1 MVRKITTLVA
11 LVSLFTAFN
20 AVKAQEMFN
29 KETIHQGETLKLGNY
44 VSVVSKE
51 QAKNLK
57 DVKTCSSADDPIL
70 QQLGEELNNY
80 LISTES
86 NSNDTIFVQ
95 ADSIQIEKK
104 IFDHKDKMIDERYI
118 AIFTDGHK
126 YSLSYAKD
134 VSMSD
139 AITYSLTR
147 GLVDI
152 IANSPTELKDNDTIS
167 LPKEE
172 LNKNLEK
179 ILNKYID
186 NSKKEEE
193 KNQINININRRKKD
207 LLDINLAFGVGYLNW
222 ANNGFYSV
230 PQSSDP
236 FSLKYGLR
244 TDIILQFI
252 VFPKSLISIS
262 TGIGQQSNIFY
273 FRNGFDNY
281 EFATNPTSNNYSIES
296 NSLIAYY
303 ITVPLTI
310 DFNLNKDFRIH
321 IGAMGGINYNT
332 SWSGFVRSYKENGET
347 TTQQSG
353 SAFSQFNPFKLDAMF
368 GISFSNFT
376 FYANYALT
384 DMFES
389 TYKFQAKPFSFGLM
403 IWY

>member
-86 NSNDTIFVQ
+86 DSNDTIFVQ

-104 IFDHKDKMIDERYI
+104 IYDYKDKMIDERYI

-134 VSMSD
+134 VSMTD

-193 KNQINININRRKKD
+193 KNQINININTRKKD

-262 TGIGQQSNIFY
+262 TGIGQQSNIFE

-347 TTQQSG
+347 TTQESG

-389 TYKFQAKPFSFGLM
+389 TYKFQARPFSFGLM

>member
-1 MVRKITTLVA
+1 MVKKITTLVA

-57 DVKTCSSADDPIL
+57 DVKTCSSADNPIL
-70 QQLGEELNNY
+70 QQLGEELNSY
-80 LISTES
+80 LMYTES

-95 ADSIQIEKK
+95 VDSIQIEKK

-134 VSMSD
+134 VSITD
-139 AITYSLTR
+139 ATTYAIATKLFKT
-147 GLVDI
+147 
-152 IANSPTELKDNDTIS
+152 IANNATELKDNDTIS

-172 LNKNLEK
+172 LNKELKEVF
-179 ILNKYID
+179 NKYID
-186 NSKKEEE
+186 NSKKEEA
-193 KNQINININRRKKD
+193 KNEINININTRKKD
-207 LLDINLAFGVGYLNW
+207 LLDINLAFGAGYLNW

-262 TGIGQQSNIFY
+262 TGIGQQSNIFE

-296 NSLIAYY
+296 NSLVAYY

-368 GISFSNFT
+368 GISFDQFT
-376 FYANYALT
+376 LYANYALT

-389 TYKFQAKPFSFGLM
+389 TYKFQARPFSFGLM

>member
-1 MVRKITTLVA
+1 MVKKITTLVA

-57 DVKTCSSADDPIL
+57 DVKTCSSADNPIL
-70 QQLGEELNNY
+70 KQLGEELNYY
-80 LISTES
+80 LLYSD
-86 NSNDTIFVQ
+86 NHSNDTIFVQ

-134 VSMSD
+134 VSITD
-139 AITYSLTR
+139 AATYAIATKLLKT
-147 GLVDI
+147 
-152 IANSPTELKDNDTIS
+152 IANNATELKDNDTIS

-172 LNKNLEK
+172 LNKELKEVF
-179 ILNKYID
+179 NKYID

-193 KNQINININRRKKD
+193 KNQINININTRKKD
-207 LLDINLAFGVGYLNW
+207 LLDINFTIGTCYLNW
-222 ANNGFYSV
+222 AKDGFYSV

-236 FSLKYGLR
+236 FSLNFGIR
-244 TDIILQFI
+244 SDIILQFI
-252 VFPKSLISIS
+252 IFPESLISIS
-262 TGIGQQSNIFY
+262 TGVGIQFNS
-273 FRNGFDNY
+273 FRFKNGFDNY
-281 EFATNPTSNNYSIES
+281 EFITNPASNNYSIIE
-296 NSLIAYY
+296 NNLFAHY
-303 ITVPLTI
+303 ITLPLTI
-310 DFNLNKDFRIH
+310 DFNLNEDFKIH
-321 IGAMGGINYNT
+321 IGAIGGINYNT
-332 SWSGFVRSYKENGET
+332 SRTGFVRSYKENGEIIS
-347 TTQQSG
+347 QYSG

-368 GISFSNFT
+368 GISFDQFT
-376 FYANYALT
+376 LYANYALT

-389 TYKFQAKPFSFGLM
+389 TYKFQARPFSFGIF